1 MPSSPTLKKNRLTFS
16 AMRSPEY
23 AVKFEGLQAI
33 VTYAPTLPTL
43 EMLTLPME
51 ILGSA
56 LIAREAVLWRSAEPF
71 GGVKLA
77 WATPDPF
84 WNGTPGFSSASLKLK
99 EYLSEI
105 LLWLI
110 RYCLKSS
117 ATSCLA

>member
-1 MPSSPTLKKNRLTFS
+1 M
-16 AMRSPEY
+16 
-23 AVKFEGLQAI
+23 VKFEGLQAM
-33 VTYAPTLPTL
+33 VTYGPTLSTL
-43 EMLTLPME
+43 EMVTVSME

-56 LIAREAVLWRSAEPF
+56 LIAREAVLWRSAVPF

-99 EYLSEI
+99 EYLSEV

-110 RYCLKSS
+110 RYCLKS
-117 ATSCLA
+117 ARTSCLA